1 MEFQQPLKPNEN
13 TKIQLP
19 CKFSEFSRVSCW
31 NKIKLKGN
39 NPSKLKM
46 SKYLQKPSTVRPK
59 AAVEKALQQHR
70 AASANAV
77 GTGSTVETSE
87 DEKLDQIFFQNYE
100 IAKALLPVVPFRR
113 E

>member
-1 MEFQQPLKPNEN
+1 
-13 TKIQLP
+13 
-19 CKFSEFSRVSCW
+19 
-31 NKIKLKGN
+31 
-39 NPSKLKM
+39 M
-46 SKYLQKPSTVRPK
+46 SKYLHKPSTVPPK
-59 AAVEKALQQHR
+59 AAVDKLVQQRR
-70 AASANAV
+70 AASTNAV

>member
-1 MEFQQPLKPNEN
+1 
-13 TKIQLP
+13 
-19 CKFSEFSRVSCW
+19 
-31 NKIKLKGN
+31 
-39 NPSKLKM
+39 M

-59 AAVEKALQQHR
+59 AAVEKSVKQRR
-70 AASANAV
+70 AASTNAV
-77 GTGSTVETSE
+77 GIGGTVEMSE